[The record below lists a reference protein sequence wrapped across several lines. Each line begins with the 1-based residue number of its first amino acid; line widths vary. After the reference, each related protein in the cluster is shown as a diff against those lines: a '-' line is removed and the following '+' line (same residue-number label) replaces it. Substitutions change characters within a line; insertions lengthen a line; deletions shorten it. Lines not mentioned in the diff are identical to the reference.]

1 LLAVAVVVQVITTL
15 AEAAAAVQEGIEPAV
30 HLLLQQVIL
39 TM

>member
-1 LLAVAVVVQVITTL
+1 LL
-15 AEAAAAVQEGIEPAV
+15 AEAAVVKVITSTAAAAAEARVALEPAV